1 MENPTPVTRIERWSD
16 KRKSA
21 RWTTWWV
28 VLGLL
33 FAVLF
38 GFAATALGAVQV
50 WISYCS
56 WLDDPTVRG
65 CSAKSVL
72 NCRLVQAART
82 RRKLV
87 DQSEP
92 WDKCRFLHPRPDSPS
107 LYNMPNTRH

>member
-21 RWTTWWV
+21 RWATWWV

-65 CSAKSVL
+65 CSAKS
-72 NCRLVQAART
+72 AT
-82 RRKLV
+82 
-87 DQSEP
+87 P
-92 WDKCRFLHPRPDSPS
+92 SPS
-107 LYNMPNTRH
+107 